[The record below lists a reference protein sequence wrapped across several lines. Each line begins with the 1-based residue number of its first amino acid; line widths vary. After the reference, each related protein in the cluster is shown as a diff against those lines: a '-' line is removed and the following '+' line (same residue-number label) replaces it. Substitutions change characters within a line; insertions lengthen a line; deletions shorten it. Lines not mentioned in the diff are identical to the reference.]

1 MISTVIMTP
10 PINSSRY
17 RLKVL
22 ARMKRVFTRYPD
34 GFPKKFYDAN
44 NDIIEIWSDYEL
56 NLDITDENKEI
67 LHMDIVEFIVAF
79 CQARYEGMLAQ
90 GVKTI
95 QDIDDMIFDLPFD
108 EARMRMW
115 SMIDIWTM
123 TYKGPVPELKDI
135 ASNEQ
140 SVHTTV
146 VLKATNDGI
155 GILSDISVPD
165 NQKTIPEICQA
176 WTKAS
181 CAHKVKIEFVMKD
194 MRDWGTRATVMHKS
208 KNVYKD
214 VLRGLWAK
222 IKGYT
227 GELYDELIKRLWQEC
242 WESLGL
248 CADGH
253 VGRLVNVLVG
263 FDDEFKNDISPMVY
277 FQNNIALIADASTPL
292 EFKVQQA
299 KKLMDEIG
307 MPEAQ
312 RADWLSAF

>member
-1 MISTVIMTP
+1 MSP
-10 PINSSRY
+10 PVNSSRY

-22 ARMKRVFTRYPD
+22 ARMKHAFTKYPD
-34 GFPKKFYDAN
+34 GFPEGMKDDS
-44 NDIIEIWSDYEL
+44 NDIIQMWNDYEGDPEISDDNKDL
-56 NLDITDENKEI
+56 LYDEI
-67 LHMDIVEFIVAF
+67 AEFIVHF
-79 CQARYEGMLAQ
+79 CQSRYADMLAA
-90 GVKTI
+90 GIKTI
-95 QDIDDMIFDLPFD
+95 QEIDDMTFQLPFD
-108 EARMRMW
+108 EVRMRMW

-155 GILSDISVPD
+155 GLLSDISVPD
-165 NQKTIPEICQA
+165 GQKTISEICQA

-181 CAHKVKIEFVMKD
+181 CGHRIKIEGAMNDMKF
-194 MRDWGTRATVMHKS
+194 WGSKPTVMHKN
-208 KNVYKD
+208 KNIYKD

-222 IKGYT
+222 IKSYRGK
-227 GELYDELIKRLWQEC
+227 LYDELIKRLWEEC
-242 WESLGL
+242 WESIGL

-263 FDDEFKNDISPMVY
+263 FDEEFKNDVSPMVY
-277 FQNNIALIADASTPL
+277 FQNNIALIADASTPM
-292 EFKVQQA
+292 EFKIQQA

-307 MPEAQ
+307 MPQEQ
-312 RADWLSAF
+312 RAEWLEAL

>member
-1 MISTVIMTP
+1 MSP
-10 PINSSRY
+10 PVNSSRY

-22 ARMKRVFTRYPD
+22 ARMKRAFTKYPD
-34 GFPKKFYDAN
+34 GFPEGVKDDS
-44 NDIIEIWSDYEL
+44 NDIIQMWNDYEGDPEISDDNKDL
-56 NLDITDENKEI
+56 LYDEI
-67 LHMDIVEFIVAF
+67 AEFIVRF
-79 CQARYEGMLAQ
+79 CQSRYADMLAA
-90 GVKTI
+90 GIKTI
-95 QDIDDMIFDLPFD
+95 QEIDDMTFQLPFD
-108 EARMRMW
+108 DVRMRMW

-135 ASNEQ
+135 ASSEQ
-140 SVHTTV
+140 SVHNTV
-146 VLKATNDGI
+146 VLKTTNDGI
-155 GILSDISVPD
+155 GVLSDISVPD
-165 NQKTIPEICQA
+165 GQKTISEICQA

-181 CAHKVKIEFVMKD
+181 CGDKIEEVMED
-194 MRDWGTRATVMHKS
+194 MKFWGSKSTVMHKT

-222 IKGYT
+222 IKSYR
-227 GELYDELIKRLWQEC
+227 GELYDELIKRLWEEC
-242 WESLGL
+242 WESIGL

-263 FDDEFKNDISPMVY
+263 FDEEFKNDVSPMVY

-292 EFKVQQA
+292 EFKIQQA

-307 MPEAQ
+307 MPEIQ